1 MWLLA
6 AALAG
11 AATQA
16 PAVGPTAAPAQG
28 AAGASDAQAAA
39 ATGET
44 VVAARPIRA
53 RSVIGPDDVTT
64 IPGATPGALDAPDL
78 AVGMEA
84 RTMLGQGRPI
94 AAADL
99 APPAYVDRN
108 QMVTMIFQ
116 RGGLSITAEGRALA
130 RAAEG
135 EAVRVMNLDSRTTV
149 TGVAIAP
156 GTVAVR

>member
-1 MWLLA
+1 MWMLA

-16 PAVGPTAAPAQG
+16 PAAGTPGAPAQTDTA
-28 AAGASDAQAAA
+28 AAG
-39 ATGET
+39 TGET

-99 APPAYVDRN
+99 APPAFVDRN
-108 QMVTMIFQ
+108 QIVTMVFQ
-116 RGGLSITAEGRALA
+116 RGGLSITAEGRAMA

-135 EAVRVMNLDSRTTV
+135 EAVKVMNLDSRTTV
-149 TGVAIAP
+149 TGVAVAP

>member
-6 AALAG
+6 AALSG
-11 AATQA
+11 AAAQA
-16 PAVGPTAAPAQG
+16 PAVGPSGVPAQADTGG
-28 AAGASDAQAAA
+28 AAAG
-39 ATGET
+39 GET
-44 VVAARPIRA
+44 VIAARPIRA

-99 APPAYVDRN
+99 APAAFVDRN
-108 QMVTMIFQ
+108 QMVTMIFR

-135 EAVRVMNLDSRTTV
+135 EAVKVMNLDSRTTV
-149 TGVAIAP
+149 TGVAVAP

>member
-11 AATQA
+11 AAMQA
-16 PAVGPTAAPAQG
+16 PAAGT
-28 AAGASDAQAAA
+28 AGAEAQTSPAPTG
-39 ATGET
+39 TGET

-64 IPGATPGALDAPDL
+64 IPGVTPGALDAPDL

-84 RTMLGQGRPI
+84 RTMLGQGRAI

-99 APPAYVDRN
+99 TPPAFVDRN
-108 QMVTMIFQ
+108 QIVTMVFQ
-116 RGGLSITAEGRALA
+116 RGGLSITAEGRAMA

-135 EAVRVMNLDSRTTV
+135 EAVKVMNLDSRTTV

>member
-1 MWLLA
+1 MWVLA
-6 AALAG
+6 AALGA
-11 AATQA
+11 AATQGAAADPTGA
-16 PAVGPTAAPAQG
+16 PTQTNPAPQGAHTAVG
-28 AAGASDAQAAA
+28 
-39 ATGET
+39 TGET

-64 IPGATPGALDAPDL
+64 VAGATPGALDAPDL

-99 APPAYVDRN
+99 APPAFVDRN
-108 QMVTMIFQ
+108 QIVTMVFR
-116 RGGLSITAEGRALA
+116 RGGLSITAEGRAMA

-135 EAVRVMNLDSRTTV
+135 EAVKVMNLDSRATV
-149 TGVAIAP
+149 TGVAVAP